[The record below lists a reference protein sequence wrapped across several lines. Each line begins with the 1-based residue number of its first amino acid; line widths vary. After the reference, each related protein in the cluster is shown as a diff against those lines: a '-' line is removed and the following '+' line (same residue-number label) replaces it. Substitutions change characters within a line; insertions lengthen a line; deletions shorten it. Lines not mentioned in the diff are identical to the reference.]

1 MLINKAR
8 LVAVAAL
15 FPLCMVTFGQSTVAP
30 EGMQERTSLRNV
42 RYCEILVARR
52 HGMTATAAVYN
63 TLGLNDCPA
72 DKWAALDATK
82 LKKELQATVV
92 ILNGPRYFVMD
103 RNALRNPDGVESFD
117 GLDARLLA
125 QLEIKTKQKRTA
137 YTENIV
143 VRENQYVYER
153 GKNVYELV
161 SPDGHVYVMQSYSQ
175 EIDKGLNEQGLLTLA
190 VRLKLPKGWQYRVR
204 KLDEDLAVRNS
215 GGKAHVLQDDLQNSY
230 QLM

>member
-1 MLINKAR
+1 
-8 LVAVAAL
+8 
-15 FPLCMVTFGQSTVAP
+15 
-30 EGMQERTSLRNV
+30 
-42 RYCEILVARR
+42 
-52 HGMTATAAVYN
+52 
-63 TLGLNDCPA
+63 
-72 DKWAALDATK
+72 
-82 LKKELQATVV
+82 
-92 ILNGPRYFVMD
+92 
-103 RNALRNPDGVESFD
+103 
-117 GLDARLLA
+117 
-125 QLEIKTKQKRTA
+125 
-137 YTENIV
+137 V